1 MQCLRHIALLAIT
14 SLAFAG
20 CNKSSDVAPAAMPGM
35 DVPASWGEAKR
46 DFIENREGAPD
57 AAIKSILDAEV
68 TRYKGFTPSVELES
82 IAETTAILLLDA
94 TDLRRGKEAAA
105 GLTPDAQ
112 LAAMP
117 PDKLRILLEVRRN
130 GPVFVVRTREFDIA
144 DEQPATGG

>member
-1 MQCLRHIALLAIT
+1 
-14 SLAFAG
+14 
-20 CNKSSDVAPAAMPGM
+20 MPGM

-57 AAIKSILDAEV
+57 ATIKSILDAEV

-130 GPVFVVRTREFDIA
+130 GPVFIVRTREFDIA